1 MSYMFSQYRKGQTV
15 GPVEVLVGLLIATGV
30 VAFVIAV
37 VVIALIVW
45 GIRRAYYSFKG
56 DEYRPLIGG
65 KVQHEYEHQDVSN
78 GATSASIER
87 VLRRYQRVETVGKY
101 AHAGISALESERK
114 KTANFYGV
122 LEGKFPKTSL
132 SYSKFSVAA
141 EATHDTILRNCA
153 SLANRVQ
160 VFDFVEYRRVE
171 RAHRN
176 SKYRTDVAPSEMQLE
191 KYNLMHASIDEMDA
205 IIASNDKLLLEL
217 DKLTAEIGLIDNVD
231 TTERS
236 EEIVE
241 EIRTLIDETK
251 YYRQ

>member
-1 MSYMFSQYRKGQTV
+1 MGAV
-15 GPVEVLVGLLIATGV
+15 DVLVGLLVTAGIF
-30 VAFVIAV
+30 AFIIAV
-37 VVIALIVW
+37 VVIGFIIW

-87 VLRRYQRVETVGKY
+87 VLRRYIRVETVGKY
-101 AHAGISALESERK
+101 AHAGITALENERK

-132 SYSKFSVAA
+132 SYGKFSVAA

-176 SKYRTDVAPSEMQLE
+176 SKYRTDVQPSEMQLE
-191 KYNLMHASIDEMDA
+191 KYDLMHASLDEMDA
-205 IIASNDKLLLEL
+205 IVASNEELLLEL
-217 DKLTAEIGLIDNVD
+217 DKLTVEIGTIDNVD
-231 TTERS
+231 TTENS
-236 EEIVE
+236 ERIVE